1 MSPQKINTIRRG
13 WVAGLFGMLM
23 SACRPVTLLNAVV
36 PKGQMQI
43 LRDVPFGALPPQK
56 LDIYQPHLLSDTLLP
71 VIVFFY
77 GGSWDSGS
85 KQDYLFLAEAFTAQ
99 GYLVVIPDYRHY
111 PEVKFP
117 QLMQDPALAF
127 QWVKTHISTY
137 HGDPQ
142 RVFMMGH
149 SAGAHLAVMLS
160 LNAEYLARV
169 GLDPEAIA
177 GTVGLAGAY
186 DFLPLGSDRLRAIFA
201 PPEQEWTSQPIHFV
215 NGKNPP
221 LLLLTGTKDRTVWP
235 KNSINLAN
243 AITAKGGRA
252 QLITYEGYDHVDIIA
267 KLAKPLRGDQRLLQD
282 VLNWLKAIGS

>member
-13 WVAGLFGMLM
+13 WVAGLFGMLL

-43 LRDVPFGALPPQK
+43 LRDIPFGTLPPQK
-56 LDIYQPHLLSDTLLP
+56 LDIYQPHLLSEALLP

-85 KQDYLFLAEAFTAQ
+85 KQDYLFVAEAFTAQ

-127 QWVKTHISTY
+127 QWVKQHISAY

-169 GLDPEAIA
+169 GLHPDAIA

-186 DFLPLGSDRLRAIFA
+186 DFLPLGTDRLRAIFA

-215 NGKNPP
+215 TGKNPP
-221 LLLLTGTKDRTVWP
+221 LLLLTGTRDRTVWP

-243 AITAKGGRA
+243 AVTAKGGRA

-282 VLNWLKAIGS
+282 VLNWLRAVGS

>member
-1 MSPQKINTIRRG
+1 
-13 WVAGLFGMLM
+13 M

-36 PKGQMQI
+36 PKAQMQI
-43 LRDVPFGALPPQK
+43 LRDIPFGALPPQK

-127 QWVKTHISTY
+127 QWVKTHISAY

-169 GLDPEAIA
+169 GLHPEAIA

-243 AITAKGGRA
+243 AIKAKGGQV

-282 VLNWLKAIGS
+282 VVNWLKTIGS